1 MLKDSIITTCPH
13 CKAQFKVTHGQL
25 KIAHGQVRCGNCLN
39 VFSAT
44 EHEEKSDPVNTATHP
59 SDKAPTH
66 SVTNPAEAQQS
77 RTIPAPPDTA
87 PAHQH
92 NNNNTEDET
101 NNRLTDQQLHT
112 KKQPTQRYEVAI
124 KTAAEPNTPIPTL
137 TIEREAIVLSSSPKK
152 APQKNLLWLL
162 ILLLA
167 IIGIVAQYAW
177 FNRAELYWQAP
188 YQNVYRV
195 VCQQIDCHIP
205 PRFKLDK
212 IQNQKLVI
220 APHDKIEGAI
230 SANLIL
236 LNSAPFKQSFPALK
250 LTFSDLKGRTI
261 AQRTFQPTSYLNL
274 IDDNAP
280 LMPINQPVQVSLE
293 LMLPSTR
300 AINYTV
306 ELLAPEQ

>member
-44 EHEEKSDPVNTATHP
+44 EHEEKSDPVSTATQP

-66 SVTNPAEAQQS
+66 SASNPAEAQQS
-77 RTIPAPPDTA
+77 RAIPAPSDIA
-87 PAHQH
+87 PAHPH
-92 NNNNTEDET
+92 NNTADET
-101 NNRLTDQQLHT
+101 KNRLTAQQHHT
-112 KKQPTQRYEVAI
+112 KKQSTQRRDIVI

-137 TIEREAIVLSSSPKK
+137 TIEREAIVLSSSPRK
-152 APQKNLLWLL
+152 APQKNLLWLF

-212 IQNQKLVI
+212 IQSQKLVI
-220 APHDKIEGAI
+220 TPHDKLEGAV

-236 LNSAPFKQSFPALK
+236 LNSASFKQSFPALK